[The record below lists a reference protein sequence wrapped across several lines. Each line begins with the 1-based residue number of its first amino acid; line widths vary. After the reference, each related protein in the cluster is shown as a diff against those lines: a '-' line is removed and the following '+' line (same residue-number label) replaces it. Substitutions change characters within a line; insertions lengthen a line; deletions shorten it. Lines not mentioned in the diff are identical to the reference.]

1 MIDSR
6 TVAEIFGKEHFNVLR
21 DIENLDCS
29 PEFRELNFEV
39 SKYKVEGQ
47 KRKTDRQWWAA

>member
-21 DIENLDCS
+21 DIENHDCS